1 MVLNLVLFGAPGSG
15 KGTQSTLL
23 AEKYGL
29 VHLSTGELLRE
40 EVQTGSDLGQQID
53 AYIAKG
59 NLVPDRLIIDMLA
72 AAIARYETA
81 KGFIFDGF
89 PRTTD
94 QAAAL
99 RQLLKANHSD
109 VSLMINLNVEEEEL
123 INRLLYRGISSGR
136 TDDNYET
143 IQHRIKVYHEKTA
156 PVKAFYEAQGCAVDI
171 EGVGSLSDIFKRI
184 QVQVDA
190 VINNTHHA

>member
-72 AAIARYETA
+72 AVLARYETA

>member
-1 MVLNLVLFGAPGSG
+1 MIYNVVIFGAPGSG
-15 KGTQSTLL
+15 KGTQSTMI

-29 VHLSTGELLRE
+29 KHLSTGELLRA
-40 EVQTGSDLGQQID
+40 EVETGSPLGQQID
-53 AYIAKG
+53 SFISLG
-59 NLVPDRLIIDMLA
+59 NLVPDSLIIDLLA
-72 AAIARYETA
+72 SVLLQNEDA

-89 PRTTD
+89 PRTTA

-99 RQLLKANHSD
+99 KEMLNKQESD
-109 VSLMINLNVEEEEL
+109 IALMINLNVGEEEL

-156 PVKAFYEAQGCAVDI
+156 PVKAFYQELGCAVDI
-171 EGVGSLSDIFKRI
+171 DGTGGLSEIYHRI
-184 QVQVDA
+184 CTALDA
-190 VINNTHHA
+190 VIEK

>member
-1 MVLNLVLFGAPGSG
+1 
-15 KGTQSTLL
+15 
-23 AEKYGL
+23 
-29 VHLSTGELLRE
+29 
-40 EVQTGSDLGQQID
+40 
-53 AYIAKG
+53 
-59 NLVPDRLIIDMLA
+59 VPDRLIIDMLA
-72 AAIARYETA
+72 AVLARYETA

>member
-59 NLVPDRLIIDMLA
+59 NLVPDHLIIDMLA